1 MGAKPPSPL
10 TPSSTRRDSMKPEM
24 LRSTPSWSLPL
35 PLMLLLCSTLLLTP
49 ELPWEST
56 SETTACT
63 LSSSLT
69 TCPSRLWPTDRCLS
83 CSDVHQ
89 VVRLEVTSLGFNKIS
104 QPRLCCYPIEELIPN
119 STLDKSSLTHII
131 KKLYFTPKK

>member
-49 ELPWEST
+49 ELLWENS

-89 VVRLEVTSLGFNKIS
+89 VVRLTPEMSSISTPVSLRE
-104 QPRLCCYPIEELIPN
+104 QLRCPTPRVVDP
-119 STLDKSSLTHII
+119 
-131 KKLYFTPKK
+131 